1 MFRFLYPEWL
11 YALGIVP
18 FLIGIFIYARFIHK
32 RAIRK
37 FGDPG
42 MFHRITKGYSSSR
55 LTLRFLLVLLSI
67 SFIILALARPQYGT
81 RLTEVKRRG
90 VEIMIAL
97 DVSNSMLATDIQP
110 NRLERAKQAISAL
123 LDQMKNDRIG
133 LIVFAGTSYI
143 QVPITTDY
151 VSVRMFLDAIRPDM
165 IPSQGTAIGAAIR
178 QTVASFP
185 PNSDLEKA
193 IIIISDGENH
203 EDDAVD
209 AAREANK
216 AGISVHTIGLGNP
229 NGSPIPLPGGGENDF
244 LKDQDGQVVI
254 SRLNEELLNQIAV
267 AGEGTYIRASNTRLG
282 LNELFNQISGMEK
295 KVYESKVYTDYDE
308 KFTVPALL
316 ALFCIL
322 LDLMMMDRTNNWLAR
337 WNIFKLKV

>member
-11 YALGIVP
+11 YALGIIPV
-18 FLIGIFIYARFIHK
+18 LIGVFLFSRFNHK
-32 RAIRK
+32 RALEK
-37 FGDPG
+37 LGDPAMIG
-42 MFHRITKGYSSSR
+42 KITVGYSSSR
-55 LTLRFLLVLLSI
+55 LTIRFLLVLLTI
-67 SFIILALARPQYGT
+67 SFLILSLARPQYGT

-178 QTVASFP
+178 QAVSSFP
-185 PNSDLEKA
+185 PNSELERA

-209 AAREANK
+209 AAKDANK
-216 AGISVHTIGLGNP
+216 NGITVHTIGLGNP
-229 NGSPIPLPGGGENDF
+229 NGSPIPLPGGGENNF

-254 SRLNEELLNQIAV
+254 SRLNEELLNQVAV

-295 KVYESKVYTDYDE
+295 KMYESKVYTDYDE
-308 KFTVPALL
+308 KFMIPAML
-316 ALFCIL
+316 ALICLL
-322 LDLMMMDRTNNWLAR
+322 LDMMMMDRTNKWLAR
-337 WNIFKLKV
+337 WNLFKLKV

>member
-11 YALGIVP
+11 YAMGIIP
-18 FLIGIFIYARFIHK
+18 ILIGIYFYTLFSRRRSVK
-32 RAIRK
+32 K
-37 FGDPG
+37 FGDPTMIG
-42 MFHRITKGYSSSR
+42 KITEGYSSSR
-55 LTLRFLLVLLSI
+55 VTIRFILMLLSV
-67 SFIILALARPQYGT
+67 SFLILALARPQFGT

-178 QTVASFP
+178 QAVSSFP
-185 PNSDLEKA
+185 PNSDLERA

-203 EDDAVD
+203 EDDAVEAAQD
-209 AAREANK
+209 ANNK
-216 AGISVHTIGLGNP
+216 GIAVHTIGLGNP

-244 LKDQDGQVVI
+244 LKDQNGQVVI
-254 SRLNEELLNQIAV
+254 TRLNEELLNQVAV

-295 KVYESKVYTDYDE
+295 KIYESKVYTDYDE
-308 KFTVPALL
+308 KFMLPALL
-316 ALFCIL
+316 AFICLL
-322 LDLMMMDRTNNWLAR
+322 LDMMMMDRTNKWFSR
-337 WNIFKLKV
+337 WNVFKLKV